1 MIPMLI
7 EQAIH
12 IKMKSDMHPA
22 IISDYE
28 LAYALGLACNKL
40 KLKPSTDLKQMREE
54 VIEGFKS
61 YNAKSL
67 EDKNLSHMISV
78 YEVENNAPESD
89 KREELIKM
97 GYGGEF

>member
-7 EQAIH
+7 EQAIN

-28 LAYALGLACNKL
+28 LAYALGLACRKL
-40 KLKPSTDLKQMREE
+40 KLQPSTDLKHMREE
-54 VIEGFKS
+54 VIKGFEN
-61 YNAKSL
+61 YNTKSL

-89 KREELIKM
+89 KIEELIKM
-97 GYGGEF
+97 GYDV

>member
-28 LAYALGLACNKL
+28 LAYAIGLACKKL
-40 KLKPSTDLKQMREE
+40 KIQPINDLKKMREE
-54 VIEGFKS
+54 VIEGFES
-61 YNAKSL
+61 YNTKSL
-67 EDKNLSHMISV
+67 EDKNLSTMISV
-78 YEVENNAPESD
+78 YEAENNAPESD
-89 KREELIKM
+89 KVDELIKM
-97 GYGGEF
+97 GFESDF